1 MMKYWSWVA
10 VGLSIVTISVLAG
23 CGGSKA
29 PVRTNNASLLSS
41 SGYGKVTLTVHWP
54 ERGRVI
60 PYATEQIVARL
71 KRNGSILFEQVI
83 ERGQTQVVFE
93 KVPVGNWV
101 LEAEARGTGT
111 QAVEVK
117 GEVID
122 YDTNSPVP
130 NAQVTLMIFSPQ
142 EKTLSTTTDNSGQF
156 NFGLVSFHF
165 GEIKVTAQGYQEF
178 YWPVNFGDFVTGEG
192 ITIHMLKPSS
202 GGAPPPPPSRSKR
215 QWSNIILASGAAS
228 FTLGANENKQV
239 VVELAS
245 KLKDLNV
252 TPAQIRLAIG
262 ESVDVAVQGLIE
274 QANEWD
280 PNRVWL
286 YLVELN
292 PNKVRWQVADS
303 SVISLSAT
311 TGLSVTLRGLR
322 EGQTTLTVRD
332 EESGK
337 SKQVSVQVASA
348 RVVTIRLQTI
358 NGQPVNA
365 EWAAFQDGDGNW
377 QVVNPTSQGVYR
389 LQVTDPAGRYGF
401 AYVYHAWGE
410 EGIFLLQATTG
421 EASKVTLGYF
431 EPEKRFTVNGKL
443 SGERNYGAI
452 VAIFDDEDYVP
463 LNESSFELEVPG
475 GIWDIVAYEQKSE
488 SDTDYATRIYIH
500 RGLEVKGNMEYDI
513 NLNDVSKTQTL
524 TTKYTL
530 NIQGNPEPET
540 AYVEFISANNTC
552 AELAWGRKQ
561 QALQYPIVPSE
572 LSKNGD
578 LYMAYAGNYD
588 GEVIRIFSKPHDL
601 TISLPSPL
609 TEVNIS
615 DRTLSNLKYERA
627 SWWEV
632 YGYRW
637 IIRIT
642 SGWLGNSTNYTIPDF
657 SNLSGWNSEWKWSHG
672 YEVSAVICNKTLS
685 ELAQARWYSSWDE
698 WLVLDG
704 LELKLARQQLG
715 RGRIAPES
723 GKKSRK
729 RLLFGSVGIPVEG
742 KPLMRQIRGL
752 ISR

>member
-1 MMKYWSWVA
+1 MMRRFGWVV
-10 VGLSIVTISVLAG
+10 VGLSIAVIAVLSG

-29 PVRTNNASLLSS
+29 PVRTNNASLLGS

-122 YDTNSPVP
+122 YDTNLPVP

-156 NFGLVSFHF
+156 NFGLVSFDF
-165 GEIKVTAQGYQEF
+165 GGIKVTAQGYLESYQ
-178 YWPVNFGDFVTGEG
+178 PVNFWGFVTGEG
-192 ITIHMLKPSS
+192 ITIHMRKPSS
-202 GGAPPPPPSRSKR
+202 GGGIESPPPPELDGRSKR
-215 QWSNIILASGAAS
+215 QWSNIILASGATS
-228 FTLGANENKQV
+228 FSLSANENKQV

-252 TPAQIRLAIG
+252 TPVQIRLAID
-262 ESVDVAVQGLIE
+262 ESIDVAVQGLIE
-274 QANEWD
+274 QTNEWD

-377 QVVNPTSQGVYR
+377 QVVNPTSQGVYQ

-401 AYVYHAWGE
+401 AYAARNIYYGSNFN
-410 EGIFLLQATTG
+410 IIQATVD
-421 EASKVTLGYF
+421 EMPEVLVPI
-431 EPEKRFTVNGKL
+431 EPNECFTVAGNLIGT
-443 SGERNYGAI
+443 SNRVRI
-452 VAIFDDEDYVP
+452 VIGDSVTESHEGRYEICVP
-463 LNESSFELEVPG
+463 RGV
-475 GIWDIVAYEQKSE
+475 WDVVAVEMTGDGTQI
-488 SDTDYATRIYIH
+488 AQRIYIH
-500 RGLEVKGNMEYDI
+500 RDLQVFGNIVHDVNFNDSSKVK
-513 NLNDVSKTQTL
+513 NLTPTHTVSHTGGDDYITVSL
-524 TTKYTL
+524 ITR
-530 NIQGNPEPET
+530 
-540 AYVEFISANNTC
+540 NNYFG
-552 AELAWGRKQ
+552 AELATTYGKS
-561 QALQYPIVPSE
+561 LSYPSVPDLLRE
-572 LSKNGD
+572 GD
-578 LYMAYAGNYD
+578 LYVA
-588 GEVIRIFSKPHDL
+588 EVWDVGCRWFSTPQNL
-601 TISLPSPL
+601 TLQPL
-609 TEVNIS
+609 TEELSVNGNIVNNRLVIS
-615 DRTLSNLKYERA
+615 GLRYSGA
-627 SWWEV
+627 SWW
-632 YGYRW
+632 W
-637 IIRIT
+637 IYVEPWDGIDWCIT
-642 SGWLGNSTNYTIPDF
+642 VTPGWLGSSDTYTVPDF
-657 SNLSGWNSEWKWSHG
+657 SNLPGWNPQWGNPINSN
-672 YEVSAVICNKTLS
+672 YLYVEVIVSNKPLRDISAIP
-685 ELAQARWYSSWDE
+685 
-698 WLVLDG
+698 LVKGIDG
-704 LELKLARQQLG
+704 LELKFTWTEVQVGG
-715 RGRIAPES
+715 RAY
-723 GKKSRK
+723 KLQK
-729 RLLFGSVGIPVEG
+729 RLLNQDRMRHTIFRRPFY
-742 KPLMRQIRGL
+742 PLPSQNIMK
-752 ISR
+752 

>member
-1 MMKYWSWVA
+1 MMRCFGWV
-10 VGLSIVTISVLAG
+10 VIGLSIAVIAVLSG

-122 YDTNSPVP
+122 YDTNLPVP

-192 ITIHMLKPSS
+192 ITIHMRKPSS

-215 QWSNIILASGAAS
+215 QWLAHIILASGAAS
-228 FTLGANENKQV
+228 FTLDANENKQV

-292 PNKVRWQVADS
+292 PNKVRWQVEDI

-337 SKQVSVQVASA
+337 SKEVSVQVVSA

-401 AYVYHAWGE
+401 AYAGE
-410 EGIFLLQATTG
+410 NANYGSNFNIIQATVD
-421 EASKVTLGYF
+421 EMPEVLVPI
-431 EPEKRFTVNGKL
+431 EPTEYFTVTGNLIGTYN
-443 SGERNYGAI
+443 RVRI
-452 VAIFDDEDYVP
+452 VIGDSVTESHEGRYEIYVP
-463 LNESSFELEVPG
+463 RGV
-475 GIWDIVAYEQKSE
+475 WDVVAVEMTGDETQI
-488 SDTDYATRIYIH
+488 AQRIYIH
-500 RGLEVKGNMEYDI
+500 RDLQVFGNIVHDVNFNDSSKVK
-513 NLNDVSKTQTL
+513 NLTPTHTVSHTGGDDYITVSL
-524 TTKYTL
+524 ITR
-530 NIQGNPEPET
+530 
-540 AYVEFISANNTC
+540 NNYFG
-552 AELAWGRKQ
+552 AELATTYGKS
-561 QALQYPIVPSE
+561 LSYPSVPDLLRE
-572 LSKNGD
+572 GD
-578 LYMAYAGNYD
+578 LYVA
-588 GEVIRIFSKPHDL
+588 EVEDVGYRWFSTPQNL
-601 TISLPSPL
+601 TLQPL
-609 TEVNIS
+609 TEELSVNGNIVNNRLVIS
-615 DRTLSNLKYERA
+615 GLRYSGA
-627 SWWEV
+627 SWWEIFISLRLV
-632 YGYRW
+632 YNDW
-637 IIRIT
+637 SIKVT
-642 SGWLGNSTNYTIPDF
+642 PGWLGGSDTYTVPDF
-657 SNLSGWNSEWKWSHG
+657 SSLPGWNPQWGNPSDSDYFH
-672 YEVSAVICNKTLS
+672 VSVLVINRPLRDIAKINL
-685 ELAQARWYSSWDE
+685 LKGM
-698 WLVLDG
+698 DG
-704 LELKLARQQLG
+704 LELKYQWAGGQVGG
-715 RGRIAPES
+715 RAYKLQKRDRVGHNIFRRPFHLLP
-723 GKKSRK
+723 SRNIVK
-729 RLLFGSVGIPVEG
+729 
-742 KPLMRQIRGL
+742 
-752 ISR
+752 